1 MLIFDAILRKS
12 SSSVTLCVQ
21 RPKFLVALD
30 FLLAIVEFF
39 VPSTR
44 SLLSNDEDKD
54 LLHMISPVVFT
65 DKLYYQ
71 ENSTF
76 SLSPQKPLIV
86 DNEKFDHFIYDGNG
100 GKLYLRD
107 REGKILS
114 SPSTESFIH
123 VLGGKTL
130 QFRNVKIV
138 VMFYSSNLCCFYFLL
153 CNIHFLCI
161 IMQYV
166 AAEWR
171 VSGLVYISWK

>member
-12 SSSVTLCVQ
+12 SSSVSICVQ

-30 FLLAIVEFF
+30 FLLAVVEFF

-44 SLLSNDEDKD
+44 AMLSNDEDKD
-54 LLHMISPVVFT
+54 LLHLISPVVFT

-71 ENSTF
+71 EHTTS

-86 DNEKFDHFIYDGNG
+86 DNENFNHFIYDGNG

-107 REGKILS
+107 RQGEILS
-114 SPSTESFIH
+114 SPSSESFIH

-138 VMFYSSNLCCFYFLL
+138 VMFYPCKSLFFTTFHFAIYF
-153 CNIHFLCI
+153 F
-161 IMQYV
+161 V
-166 AAEWR
+166 
-171 VSGLVYISWK
+171 